1 MSYVRLTDLVS
12 KHGIEIEIEHIK
24 EPIQGITASSREL
37 KPTQLTELQSGSMAM
52 WTKRKE
58 GNEVVNWG

>member
-1 MSYVRLTDLVS
+1 VSYVRLTDLVS

-37 KPTQLTELQSGSMAM
+37 KPTQLTELQSGAMAM
-52 WTKRKE
+52 
-58 GNEVVNWG
+58 